1 MGEVAPLTE
10 AVEIL
15 EPVDAFAGASGG
27 GDRHVERIS
36 PIGGRL
42 VVFDSRTVHVRMLAS
57 SMLACIDTNVASIIN
72 ACMYRY
78 QCRQHHQC
86 LHVSIPMS
94 PASSVLA
101 CIDTNV
107 ASITS
112 ACMYRYQCRQHHQR
126 C

>member
-15 EPVDAFAGASGG
+15 EAVDAFAGASGG

-57 SMLACIDTNVASIIN
+57 SMLACIDTNVASI
-72 ACMYRY
+72 
-78 QCRQHHQC
+78 
-86 LHVSIPMS
+86 
-94 PASSVLA
+94 
-101 CIDTNV
+101 
-107 ASITS
+107 TS
-112 ACMYRYQCRQHHQR
+112 ACMYRYQCHQHHQR